1 MGADCDSIKISEG
14 LRPRKSQNFSS
25 SLMAEKNKTKQKKD
39 DLASRQSGKRS
50 SLLLKGGLAFLF
62 YLNCQ
67 LIEKGPSILGR
78 VICLTQLTDSN
89 VNQKHPQRHT
99 RMTFDQMP
107 VHPMAQSS

>member
-25 SLMAEKNKTKQKKD
+25 SLIAEKNKTKKD

-50 SLLLKGGLAFLF
+50 SLLLKGGSAFLF

-67 LIEKGPSILGR
+67 LIEKGPCTLGR
-78 VICLTQLTDSN
+78 VICLTQLTDAN